1 MKKTE
6 KATSKKSTKSALL
19 VFPMAALLNSF
30 SMTALL
36 IAFGIAGL
44 SEIAADVG
52 LVQGAT
58 LALFYAFSANA
69 RNLILADATGA
80 VAIRL
85 LQARL
90 VLVLPLVG
98 AALFLSVGIGATAAP
113 LAIVLIVRRVSE
125 WMGEIGLARHERMH
139 QPVFALQ
146 TLVAEGV
153 TFMMCLLL
161 PLGFGFD
168 LAASAIPWALAPLL
182 AVRHAQLSW
191 RGAGGNGIT
200 LRSLLPHFGSTAII
214 GTSVYV
220 FRISIALLAGKAI
233 AGDLFT
239 AFAIGGMIPTIY
251 GQALAPTLAHR
262 FGPAGQPKWL
272 LIIPAT
278 MFLLATGI
286 TSFAL
291 KEPGSSFALGQ
302 SQIFL
307 LAVGLSIGGG
317 ALMSMAVARRTQ
329 LIQQS
334 RAHEVFGPDLL
345 ANTLIATCVPF
356 VFYVLGPRALAGLY
370 ALSGCLSLLFL
381 LGVGQQWGWLDR
393 HRKKTT
399 SVIAFLLM
407 FPMFFQIAGGL
418 FRDTAFVFEAAGSI
432 VRLPLPIS
440 VVCLFAGIALLGNY
454 AAATRTLSTLFFTAL
469 FFVLTAI
476 SVSQSGSEELGAKL
490 ILLAQYLLPMFA
502 LVLGEMY
509 GHSSRQPVFER
520 AALWVLLL
528 IVPAHL
534 LSTWLQ
540 GYLLL
545 APSLYLFSIYQ
556 HLQYFP
562 SVVVSLGLA
571 ATFFLWRG
579 GVWQY
584 WALLLLLPTLAV
596 HAVASRSAVAMGSLL
611 IGLSIVAIAQ
621 FRAGRLK
628 RSLIVAM
635 LAAAAFATIY
645 GYMARSEL
653 ASKFFVTPPGSQ
665 SLSEEAMTGAPQSLS
680 EEAMTGAP
688 QSLSEEAMTGAPQSL
703 TDRVG
708 HWRFYANGLTE
719 SPTAFL
725 IGRASP
731 PNRDKHP
738 SAHNYWLDAM
748 YNFGAVAVA
757 PLVAL
762 LLWTV
767 VLLWRR
773 RSDVVSNPMLLGT
786 ALAAMYLLLGENMLK
801 VGMRQP
807 YPGIITFFIWGLLIA
822 RLHTPP
828 SDEKIAITVR

>member
-1 MKKTE
+1 
-6 KATSKKSTKSALL
+6 
-19 VFPMAALLNSF
+19 MAALLNSF

-36 IAFGIAGL
+36 LAFGIAGL
-44 SEIAADVG
+44 SEIAADIG

-85 LQARL
+85 LRARL
-90 VLVLPLVG
+90 LLLLPLVG
-98 AALFLSVGIGATAAP
+98 AALFLSVGIGATAVP

-139 QPVFALQ
+139 QPAFALQ
-146 TLVAEGV
+146 ALIAESV
-153 TFMMCLLL
+153 TFLMCLLL

-182 AVRHAQLSW
+182 AVRQAQLSW
-191 RGAGGNGIT
+191 RGTGENGVT

-262 FGPAGQPKWL
+262 FGSARLPKWL
-272 LIIPAT
+272 LAIPAT
-278 MFLLATGI
+278 MLLLAIGI
-286 TSFAL
+286 TAL
-291 KEPGSSFALGQ
+291 AMSEPAWLLALGR
-302 SQIFL
+302 SPMFL

-317 ALMSMAVARRTQ
+317 AIMSVAVALRTR

-334 RAHEVFGPDLL
+334 SGHEVFGPDLL
-345 ANTLIATCVPF
+345 ANALIATSVPF
-356 VFYVLGPRALAGLY
+356 VFYVLGPRALASLY

-381 LGVGQQWGWLDR
+381 LGAGPQWGALER

-399 SVIAFLLM
+399 SAIALLLM
-407 FPMFFQIAGGL
+407 LPVFFQIAGGL
-418 FRDTAFVFEAAGSI
+418 FRDTAFVFETAGSI
-432 VRLPLPIS
+432 VRLPLPMS
-440 VVCLFAGIALLGNY
+440 VAGLFVGIALLGNY

-469 FFVLTAI
+469 FFVLTALT
-476 SVSQSGSEELGAKL
+476 VSQSGSDEQGAKL

-509 GHSSRQPVFER
+509 GHSSHQPVFER

-545 APSLYLFSIYQ
+545 VPSLHLFSIYQ

-562 SVVVSLGLA
+562 SVVVSLGLV
-571 ATFFLWRG
+571 ATFFLWKG
-579 GVWQY
+579 SGWQY

-611 IGLSIVAIAQ
+611 IGLSVLAIAQ
-621 FRAGRLK
+621 FRTGRLK
-628 RSLIVAM
+628 RSLVVAM
-635 LAAAAFATIY
+635 LAAAAFAAIY

-653 ASKFFVTPPGSQ
+653 ASKFFVAPPGSQ
-665 SLSEEAMTGAPQSLS
+665 SLSVEAI
-680 EEAMTGAP
+680 
-688 QSLSEEAMTGAPQSL
+688 TGAPQSL
-703 TDRVG
+703 TDRIG
-708 HWRFYANGLTE
+708 HWRFYANGLIE

-725 IGRASP
+725 IGHASP
-731 PNRDKHP
+731 PDRDKHP

-748 YNFGAVAVA
+748 YNFGAVAIV

-762 LLWTV
+762 LLWTIV
-767 VLLWRR
+767 ALWRR
-773 RSDVVSNPMLLGT
+773 RADVVSNPMLLGT

-822 RLHTPP
+822 RLNTTSDDKKMAIPP
-828 SDEKIAITVR
+828 R